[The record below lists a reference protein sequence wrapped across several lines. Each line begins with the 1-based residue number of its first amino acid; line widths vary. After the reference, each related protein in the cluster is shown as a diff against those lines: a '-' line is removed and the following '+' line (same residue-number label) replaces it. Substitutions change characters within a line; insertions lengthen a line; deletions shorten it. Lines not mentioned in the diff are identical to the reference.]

1 LGQTY
6 KRINL
11 YLNKNALAENNKI
24 HNSDKKSTKYASL
37 GKGLSASHI
46 NKTASKSK
54 APLSKEKKPSV
65 RPNKTLVTEPY
76 EKKSL
81 YFSKAESKLVEQLF
95 GRDRKLTTGLQHKR

>member
-1 LGQTY
+1 M
-6 KRINL
+6 

-24 HNSDKKSTKYASL
+24 HNSDKKS
-37 GKGLSASHI
+37 KGLSASHI

-95 GRDRKLTTGLQHKR
+95 GRDRKLTTGQQHKR